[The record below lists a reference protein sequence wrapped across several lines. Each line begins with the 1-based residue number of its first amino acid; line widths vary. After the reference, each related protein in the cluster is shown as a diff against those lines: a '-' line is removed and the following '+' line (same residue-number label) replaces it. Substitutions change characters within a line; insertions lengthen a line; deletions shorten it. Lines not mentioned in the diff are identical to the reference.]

1 MWLYDETVTAI
12 IHKILVILLKVKDI
26 FSMKLKVLPLVIY
39 LTVFA
44 SSMAIMFLQLVAG
57 RVIAQY
63 LGQSLFTWTGII
75 ATTLAGIALGNHIGG
90 VLADKFPNQRI
101 IPVQFALSAIV
112 ILLISYAN
120 HLIGNLALLQN
131 LPWEWR
137 IFTHI
142 FLLFIIPF
150 LLLGTISPVLTHL
163 LIQISSKAGTSVG
176 IFFAFSLLG
185 SLTGT
190 FITGYILLAYFS
202 YTTLLTISSTILL
215 FISISYFVVG
225 GMSKTILKSDKAI
238 SNNQIGE
245 SEFSHETNSQP
256 FYKLLL
262 LSFWAGAGIMMLE
275 IVAGRLLARSF
286 GNSLYTW
293 TTIIG
298 VVLGSLSIGGY
309 LGGYLGQHFN
319 PRKMLT
325 FFLFFVSLTTLLIPL
340 SHVLLPLNPLFWNF
354 SWPVQIL
361 IHSLIV
367 FGPTSIAFGA
377 LSPLLVRM
385 IPAEAKGEIQGKKIG
400 KIYAMNAIGGVLGV
414 LITGYYTIAHWG
426 SNLTLMFIMLV
437 SALCFL
443 WMAKSKWLAIPYV
456 GFSILLILSAVAPR
470 SPWDFLA
477 IQLAVK
483 TYHTPDVILE
493 KESHYNYIRVHNPD
507 PERPYIRDL
516 ILDKMVHNRKD
527 MNQPLK
533 LLGIYEHFFDA
544 GIHFACQD
552 TGPKN
557 IFVIGGGGYTFC
569 HFLEVEYPQC
579 NIEVAE
585 IDPEVTKTAHT
596 ALGLPTNTR
605 LSIYHQDG
613 RNRVE
618 DLVKQIKNGKQE
630 GYYDCVINDS
640 FSDYTVPFH
649 LTTKEFIEKIYTILS
664 PRGIYMSNMID
675 CLQFANFITSMY
687 KTSKEVFPY
696 VYMYSTMNDP
706 MVRDTF
712 ILVCSKK
719 PMPAEEIRNWVHTK
733 YGSNGYYIPEEKI
746 KELPSYNYAPILTDQ
761 YAPVENLLAPMVS
774 LTEETPYFRRLTR
787 IIQKAEKGQTQQ
799 AIQDLIN
806 IIQQRPRLY
815 NAYIILT
822 QLLMQEQRFAEAIV
836 WIKKVVEQ
844 MPQEIKG
851 YVLLGMAYAQSGNNT
866 SAIETWE
873 KALEKDPNLINVQVN
888 LATVLIQQKQFE
900 RAEKILKNIQR
911 REPSLEPAILSN
923 LASLYFAQGKW
934 NESLKELTQL
944 EKLQPQNYFVKEQMA
959 IVYYHLG
966 DYDSARELIQACQ
979 KGNHPVNPQFIQ
991 MLEQK
996 K

>member
-1 MWLYDETVTAI
+1 MKF
-12 IHKILVILLKVKDI
+12 KIL
-26 FSMKLKVLPLVIY
+26 SWAIY
-39 LTVFA
+39 LTIFT

-75 ATTLAGIALGNHIGG
+75 ATTLAGIAFGNHIGG
-90 VLADKFPNQRI
+90 ILADKFSNHRT
-101 IPVQFALSAIV
+101 IPIQFLLASMV

-120 HLIGNLALLQN
+120 HFLGNLGVLLS

-163 LIQISSKAGTSVG
+163 LIQISSQVGTRVG

-185 SLTGT
+185 SLIGT

-202 YTTLLTISSTILL
+202 YTTLLIISSTILFL
-215 FISISYFVVG
+215 ISIAYFVAG
-225 GMSKTILKSDKAI
+225 NIYRPILQSDDET
-238 SNNQIGE
+238 NNQQVEKNKVSWEGD
-245 SEFSHETNSQP
+245 SQP

-262 LSFWAGAGIMMLE
+262 LSFWAGAGIMILE
-275 IVAGRLLARSF
+275 IVAGRLLAQNF

-319 PRKMLT
+319 PRKMIT
-325 FFLFFVSLTTLLIPL
+325 FFLFFTSITTLFIPL
-340 SHVLLPLNPLFWNF
+340 SHVLLPWNSLFWDF

-367 FGPTSIAFGA
+367 FGPASIAFGA

-385 IPAEAKGEIQGKKIG
+385 IPAEVKGEIQGKKIG
-400 KIYAMNAIGGVLGV
+400 KIYAMNAIGGILGV
-414 LITGYYTIAHWG
+414 LITGYYTIAYWG
-426 SNLTLMFIMLV
+426 SNLTLMFIVLV
-437 SALCFL
+437 SAILFL
-443 WMAKSKWLAIPYV
+443 WIANNKWLAIPYV
-456 GFSILLILSAVAPR
+456 GFCLLLMLSAVAPY
-470 SPWDFLA
+470 SPWDSLA

-493 KESHYNYIRVHNPD
+493 KESHYNYIKVRIPD

-516 ILDKMVHNRKD
+516 ILDKMIHNRKD

-533 LLGIYEHFFDA
+533 LMGIYEHFFDA
-544 GIHFACQD
+544 GIRFAFQD
-552 TGPKN
+552 IGPKN
-557 IFVIGGGGYTFC
+557 ILVIGGGGYTFC

-596 ALGLPTNTR
+596 ALGLPYDTR

-630 GYYDCVINDS
+630 GFYDCVINDS

-649 LTTKEFIEKIYTILS
+649 LTTKEFVEKIYTILS
-664 PRGIYMSNMID
+664 PRGIYMCNMID

-687 KTSKEVFPY
+687 KTCSEVFPY
-696 VYMYSTMNDP
+696 MYVYSTMNEP

-712 ILVCSKK
+712 ILICSKK
-719 PMPAEEIRNWVHTK
+719 PIPAEEIKDWVRTK
-733 YGSNGYYIPEEKI
+733 HGSNGYYIPVEKI
-746 KELPSYNYAPILTDQ
+746 KELNSYNYAPILTDQ

-774 LTEETPYFRRLTR
+774 LTEETPYIRRLTH

-799 AIQDLIN
+799 AIQDLMKIV
-806 IIQQRPRLY
+806 QQRP
-815 NAYIILT
+815 NFNGAYVILT
-822 QLLMQEQRFAEAIV
+822 QLLIQEKRFSEAIV
-836 WIKKVVEQ
+836 WAKKVVERV
-844 MPQEIKG
+844 PNEVKG

-888 LATVLIQQKQFE
+888 LSSVLIQQKQFE
-900 RAEKILKNIQR
+900 RAEIILKKIQGK
-911 REPSLEPAILSN
+911 EPSLEPTILSN

-934 NESLKELTQL
+934 NESLKELTKL
-944 EKLQPQNYFVKEQMA
+944 EQLQPQNYFVKEQMA
-959 IVYYHLG
+959 IVYYYLG
-966 DYDSARELIQACQ
+966 DFNRARELVQTCQ
-979 KGNHPVNPQFIQ
+979 KGNHPINPQFLQI
-991 MLEQK
+991 LEQK

>member
-1 MWLYDETVTAI
+1 
-12 IHKILVILLKVKDI
+12 
-26 FSMKLKVLPLVIY
+26 MKLKTLPWAIY

-90 VLADKFPNQRI
+90 ILADKFPNHRI
-101 IPVQFALSAIV
+101 IPIQFFLASIV
-112 ILLISYAN
+112 ILLISYGN
-120 HLIGNLALLQN
+120 YLLGNLGLLLN
-131 LPWEWR
+131 FPWEWR
-137 IFTHI
+137 IFAHI

-150 LLLGTISPVLTHL
+150 VLLGTVSPVLTHL
-163 LIQISSKAGTSVG
+163 LIQVSSQAGSSVG

-185 SLTGT
+185 SLIGT
-190 FITGYILLAYFS
+190 FVTGYILLAYFS
-202 YTTLLTISSTILL
+202 YTTLLTISSTILF
-215 FISISYFVVG
+215 FISSAYFLAGLIKLDEQSV
-225 GMSKTILKSDKAI
+225 
-238 SNNQIGE
+238 NNQKEKKEVLQVGD
-245 SEFSHETNSQP
+245 SQP

-262 LSFWAGAGIMMLE
+262 LSFWAGAGIMILE
-275 IVAGRLLARSF
+275 IVAGRLLAQNF

-298 VVLGSLSIGGY
+298 VVLGSLSVGGY

-319 PRKMLT
+319 PRRMIT
-325 FFLFFVSLTTLLIPL
+325 FFLFSTSITTLFIPL
-340 SHVLLPLNPLFWNF
+340 LHVLLPWNSLFWNF

-367 FGPTSIAFGA
+367 FGPASIAFGA
-377 LSPLLVRM
+377 LPPLLVRM
-385 IPAEAKGEIQGKKIG
+385 IPAEIEGEIQGKKIG
-400 KIYAMNAIGGVLGV
+400 KIYAMNAIGGILGV

-426 SNLTLMFIMLV
+426 SNLTLMFIVLV
-437 SALCFL
+437 SALLFL
-443 WMAKSKWLAIPYV
+443 WIANNKWFAIPYV
-456 GFSILLILSAVAPR
+456 GFSLILMLSAMAPY
-470 SPWDFLA
+470 SPWDSLA

-483 TYHTPDVILE
+483 KYHTPDIILE
-493 KESHYNYIRVHNPD
+493 KESHYNYIKVQIPD

-516 ILDKMVHNRKD
+516 ILDKMIHNRKD

-533 LLGIYEHFFDA
+533 LMGIYEHFFDA
-544 GIHFACQD
+544 GIRFAFQD
-552 TGPKN
+552 VDPKN
-557 IFVIGGGGYTFC
+557 ILVIGGGGYTFC

-596 ALGLPTNTR
+596 ALGLPYDTH

-618 DLVKQIKNGKQE
+618 DLVKKIKNGKE
-630 GYYDCVINDS
+630 KGVYDCVINDS

-649 LTTKEFIEKIYTILS
+649 LTTKEFVEKIYAILS
-664 PRGIYMSNMID
+664 PRGIYMCNMID
-675 CLQFANFITSMY
+675 CLQFAKFITSMY
-687 KTSKEVFPY
+687 KTCREVFPY
-696 VYMYSTMNDP
+696 VYVYSTMNDP

-712 ILVCSKK
+712 ILICSKK
-719 PMPAEEIRNWVHTK
+719 PLPAEDIKNWVYTK
-733 YGSNGYYIPEEKI
+733 HNSNGYYIPEEKI
-746 KELPSYNYAPILTDQ
+746 KELISYNYAPILTDQ

-774 LTEETPYFRRLTR
+774 LTEETPYIRRLTR
-787 IIQKAEKGQTQQ
+787 IAQKAEKGQTQQ

-806 IIQQRPRLY
+806 IIQQRPNF
-815 NAYIILT
+815 NAAYVVLT
-822 QLLMQEQRFAEAIV
+822 QLLIQEKRFAEAVV
-836 WIKKVVEQ
+836 WAKKVVERV
-844 MPQEIKG
+844 PNEVKG

-888 LATVLIQQKQFE
+888 LSSVLIQQKQFE
-900 RAEKILKNIQR
+900 RAEKILINIQGK
-911 REPSLEPAILSN
+911 EPSLEPTILSN
-923 LASLYFAQGKW
+923 LASLYFAQGRW
-934 NESLKELTQL
+934 NESLKELTKL
-944 EKLQPQNYFVKEQMA
+944 EQLQPQNYFVKEQMA
-959 IVYYHLG
+959 IVYYYLG
-966 DYDSARELIQACQ
+966 DFNRARELIQTCQ
-979 KGNHPVNPQFIQ
+979 KGNHPINPQFLQ